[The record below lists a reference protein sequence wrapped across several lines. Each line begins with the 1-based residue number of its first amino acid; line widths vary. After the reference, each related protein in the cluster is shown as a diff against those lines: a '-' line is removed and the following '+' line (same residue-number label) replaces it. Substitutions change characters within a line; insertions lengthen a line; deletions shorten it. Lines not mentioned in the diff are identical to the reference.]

1 MVSSWSDLLWPL
13 IVNSSP
19 DRLPVSVGLASLIG
33 QYITPYQLVM
43 AGAVIASAPVIVVF
57 LFGQRNFVKGLA
69 AGALK

>member
-1 MVSSWSDLLWPL
+1 
-13 IVNSSP
+13 
-19 DRLPVSVGLASLIG
+19 LASLIG

-43 AGAVIASAPVIVVF
+43 AGAVIASAPVIIVF